1 MNQTIKNVGLLA
13 ILPLALVA
21 LSSGLMGE
29 AEAAT
34 QYSIGT
40 PNQSFGSAGS
50 PVCGG
55 ALCGESSANTE
66 VEQTKASEDT
76 KSKGVAYVEEFGI
89 TSLGEGM
96 YKVTFTVYAG
106 SEDLP
111 AGTMQVSSDISH
123 KEVLVTKVFANS
135 VTYVPV
141 LIQADDPSAISAE
154 LAN

>member
-1 MNQTIKNVGLLA
+1 MNQTQKFIGLLA

-21 LSSGLMGE
+21 LSPSLIGE

-34 QYSIGT
+34 SVGT
-40 PNQSFGSAGS
+40 PNQSFGSADS

-55 ALCGESSANTE
+55 ALCSESSANTE

-76 KSKGVAYVEEFGI
+76 KSKGVAYVEQFGI

-96 YKVTFTVYAG
+96 YKVTFIVYAG
-106 SEDLP
+106 NEDLP

-135 VTYVPV
+135 ATYVPV

>member
-1 MNQTIKNVGLLA
+1 MNQKIKYIGLLA

-21 LSSGLMGE
+21 LSSGLIGE

-34 QYSIGT
+34 QYSKGT
-40 PNQSFGSAGS
+40 PNQSFGSASS

-55 ALCGESSANTE
+55 ALCSESSANTE

-76 KSKGVAYVEEFGI
+76 KSKGIAYVEQYGI
-89 TSLGEGM
+89 SALGENF

-106 SEDLP
+106 NEDLLN
-111 AGTMQVSSDISH
+111 GTLHVNSDISH
-123 KEVLVTKVFANS
+123 NVAPVKMVANS
-135 VTYVPV
+135 YGFVSV
-141 LIQADDPSAISAE
+141 LIQADDPSTISAE

>member
-1 MNQTIKNVGLLA
+1 MNKTQKFIGLLA

-21 LSSGLMGE
+21 LSSGLIGE

-34 QYSIGT
+34 QSVGT

-55 ALCGESSANTE
+55 ALCSESSANTE

-76 KSKGVAYVEEFGI
+76 KSRVAYVEEFGI

-106 SEDLP
+106 YEDLP

-135 VTYVPV
+135 VAYVPV
-141 LIQADDPSAISAE
+141 LIQADDQSTISAE